1 MRPNNIGQNTRQNT
15 IVWAVIED
23 SRAWCRM
30 RLSVRSSAQNVL
42 FREAVSI
49 ECAFP

>member
-1 MRPNNIGQNTRQNT
+1 MRQNNIGQNTRQNT